1 MILWWYQIQ
10 PSLWMIGHVQTG
22 IDFPI
27 KIIFCFQIFFNHCTI
42 TTFADIFFTSL
53 FLWLYYANQFVS
65 QKCTQFLFSA
75 DWLLPRSAML
85 SNDVIEQCFK
95 PFQWNQ
101 ICILF
106 HGLNFHG
113 FYLKMLVYMRNYSL
127 ESRNLVNWMKTISRY

>member
-10 PSLWMIGHVQTG
+10 PSLWKIGHVQTG

-27 KIIFCFQIFFNHCTI
+27 KIIFCFQKFFNQCTI
-42 TTFADIFFTSL
+42 TTFADVFFYFIVSL
-53 FLWLYYANQFVS
+53 TLLFKPVCVPKVY
-65 QKCTQFLFSA
+65 TFLFSA

-113 FYLKMLVYMRNYSL
+113 FYLKMLVFMRNYSL

>member
-1 MILWWYQIQ
+1 MVISNPTISMEDWSRTDWYWFPHKNHLLFPKIFQSVYDNNFCRRFFYFIV
-10 PSLWMIGHVQTG
+10 SLTLLCKPVCVPKVYT
-22 IDFPI
+22 
-27 KIIFCFQIFFNHCTI
+27 
-42 TTFADIFFTSL
+42 
-53 FLWLYYANQFVS
+53 
-65 QKCTQFLFSA
+65 FLFSA

-113 FYLKMLVYMRNYSL
+113 FYLKMLVFMRNYSL